1 MFITESYTQ
10 KGICRL
16 ILHTFIQLTV
26 AISLSV
32 FYFQCADLCCFLS
45 INQIASLRTQ
55 RRRRELPF
63 DLFYFT
69 STETIFTMTLSLVLS
84 REVRFEVSAISDPVR
99 SVRYEI

>member
-10 KGICRL
+10 KGICGP
-16 ILHTFIQLTV
+16 ILRTFIQLRV

-32 FYFQCADLCCFLS
+32 FYFQCADLCYFLS
-45 INQIASLRTQ
+45 INQIASLRAQ

-69 STETIFTMTLSLVLS
+69 STETIIAMTLSLVLS
-84 REVRFEVSAISDPVR
+84 PEVRFR
-99 SVRYEI
+99 